1 MTGPRIIGHRGES
14 TDYPE
19 NTLAALQAAIEAGAD
34 GVELDVRFTA
44 DEVPVLLH
52 DRDLLRVT
60 GCGALLSE
68 TTAAALAD
76 LPACEPERFGGERF
90 RELRIPTLA
99 EMAEALR
106 GSQALVFVEMKA
118 DALPRHRYPA
128 AVQRVLKECR
138 PLGERLVLISFEAE
152 LLRIARS
159 LATPR
164 VGWVVEEL
172 DERHRDYADTL
183 SPSYLFTDRDSAGD
197 GRPLWKGPWS
207 WVVYEVNDAEEVRRL
222 EKAGVWGVETASVRR
237 LRGALESK
245 SPAPPPAPPG

>member
-1 MTGPRIIGHRGES
+1 MTGLRLIGHRGERA
-14 TDYPE
+14 DYPE
-19 NTLAALQAAIEAGAD
+19 NTVAALEAAIAAGAD

-52 DRDLLRVT
+52 DRDLHRMT
-60 GCGALLSE
+60 GRSELLSE
-68 TTAAALAD
+68 TAAATLAE

-99 EMAEALR
+99 EAVEALR
-106 GSQALVFVEMKA
+106 GSEALVFVEMKA

-128 AVQRVLKECR
+128 AVQRVLDDCR

-164 VGWVVEEL
+164 VGWAVEEL

-183 SPSYLFTDRDSAGD
+183 SPSYLLIDRDAAGD
-197 GRPLWKGPWS
+197 GRHLWQGQWS
-207 WVVYEVNDAEEVRRL
+207 WVVYEVNDAEEAGRL

-237 LRGALESK
+237 LRGALAK
-245 SPAPPPAPPG
+245 G